1 MGECCHFHLAPAL
14 LEGPNGPP
22 WHLPGAIETF
32 KGNRKDLRYE
42 SGLRV
47 GRWTASLNVHP
58 VDGFGLTK
66 CGQRHFS
73 EKLNERQ
80 L

>member
-32 KGNRKDLRYE
+32 KGTEKISNMK
-42 SGLRV
+42 V
-47 GRWTASLNVHP
+47 ASELVA
-58 VDGFGLTK
+58 
-66 CGQRHFS
+66 GQFH
-73 EKLNERQ
+73 
-80 L
+80 

>member
-1 MGECCHFHLAPAL
+1 MGECCRFHLAPAL

-42 SGLRV
+42 M
-47 GRWTASLNVHP
+47 ASELVALCR
-58 VDGFGLTK
+58 DFLES
-66 CGQRHFS
+66 FIDLAAS
-73 EKLNERQ
+73 
-80 L
+80 